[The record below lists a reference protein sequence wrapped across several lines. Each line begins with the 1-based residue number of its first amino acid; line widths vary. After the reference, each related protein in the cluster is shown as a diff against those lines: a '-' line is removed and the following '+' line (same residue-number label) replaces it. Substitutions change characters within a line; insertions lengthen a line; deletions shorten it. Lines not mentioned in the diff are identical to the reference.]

1 MSMFSRKKFI
11 LNKYTFLIII
21 SLFLGFS
28 QPSLYALELT
38 DIQDSLSEG
47 FGFNLGNNEGT
58 TSFRSLLIPMGGRAE
73 SLGTAFTGLAD
84 DVNYIDYNP
93 AASSILKTTEIS
105 LFHNSWIADSAM
117 ESLVATTRF
126 NHLGLGAKINCFYV
140 PFSEYDSYGQRVAN
154 SYYSESSAVFNISY
168 NFLPGYY
175 FKGIAVGANAK
186 IAWRSIPDYTD
197 NDTGE
202 IISNSG
208 LSQSALGIMG
218 DIGMLLQFN
227 FMKLYNSRD
236 TNLKIGISALNL
248 GTAFT
253 GWANESMSKIDD
265 PLPSVMQLG
274 ISYKVIEPLLLTLEF
289 KQPFNLFNITEYQ
302 TFSVGTGIQ
311 FDFNKTISVMAGFL
325 IKGGNPRISI
335 GSDIEIRKIRFN
347 INYTLDLTSS
357 ANPINR
363 ISIGAK
369 MILSDKGRS
378 ITQKNVDKFYHQG
391 LVAYAQGNYEEAIL
405 QWKLALDLDKYFD
418 PALEGIKSAK
428 MQILMFQKLQ
438 DIQHFDTS
446 N

>member
-1 MSMFSRKKFI
+1 
-11 LNKYTFLIII
+11 
-21 SLFLGFS
+21 
-28 QPSLYALELT
+28 
-38 DIQDSLSEG
+38 
-47 FGFNLGNNEGT
+47 
-58 TSFRSLLIPMGGRAE
+58 
-73 SLGTAFTGLAD
+73 
-84 DVNYIDYNP
+84 
-93 AASSILKTTEIS
+93 
-105 LFHNSWIADSAM
+105 
-117 ESLVATTRF
+117 
-126 NHLGLGAKINCFYV
+126 
-140 PFSEYDSYGQRVAN
+140 
-154 SYYSESSAVFNISY
+154 
-168 NFLPGYY
+168 
-175 FKGIAVGANAK
+175 
-186 IAWRSIPDYTD
+186 
-197 NDTGE
+197 
-202 IISNSG
+202 
-208 LSQSALGIMG
+208 
-218 DIGMLLQFN
+218 
-227 FMKLYNSRD
+227 
-236 TNLKIGISALNL
+236 
-248 GTAFT
+248 
-253 GWANESMSKIDD
+253 MSKIDA

-302 TFSVGTGIQ
+302 TFSLGTGIQ
-311 FDFNKTISVMAGFL
+311 FDFNKNISVMAGFL

-418 PALEGIKSAK
+418 PAQEGIKSAK

>member
-1 MSMFSRKKFI
+1 MSLFSRKKFI
-11 LNKYTFLIII
+11 LNKYTFLIIL

-28 QPSLYALELT
+28 KTPLCALELT
-38 DIQDSLSEG
+38 DIQDSLSDG
-47 FGFNLGNNEGT
+47 FGFNIGNNEGT

-84 DVNYIDYNP
+84 DANYIDYNP
-93 AASSILKTTEIS
+93 AASAILKTTEIS

-126 NHLGLGAKINCFYV
+126 NNLGLGAKINCFYV

-175 FKGIAVGANAK
+175 FKGIAVGFNAK
-186 IAWRSIPDYTD
+186 LTWRSVPDYTD

-208 LSQSALGIMG
+208 LSQSALGIMS

-253 GWANESMSKIDD
+253 GWANDSMSKIDD
-265 PLPSVMQLG
+265 PLPSVIQAG
-274 ISYKVIEPLLLTLEF
+274 ISYKIIEPLLLTLEF
-289 KQPFNLFNITEYQ
+289 KQPINLFSLTEYQ
-302 TFSVGTGIQ
+302 TFSLGSGIQ
-311 FDFNKTISVMAGFL
+311 FDFNENISVMAGFL

-369 MILSDKGRS
+369 MILSDRGRS

-418 PALEGIKSAK
+418 PAQEGIKSAK